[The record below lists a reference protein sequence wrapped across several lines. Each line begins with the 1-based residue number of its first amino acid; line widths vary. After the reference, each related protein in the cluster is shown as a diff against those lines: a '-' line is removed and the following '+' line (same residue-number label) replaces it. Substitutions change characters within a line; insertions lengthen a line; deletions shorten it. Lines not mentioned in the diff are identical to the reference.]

1 MMSRFAVS
9 VFFAFW
15 CLNFLPLMGSG
26 LGAVAGIGEA
36 RAHSGTVIAVERGDP
51 LRGVLLDAARPTFVA
66 ETDGD
71 VEFVV
76 RRLTVWGPWAFGQ
89 VKPQRPGGSPID
101 WSRTS
106 YADIH
111 AQGDLDGDGESY
123 FLLIRH
129 SGEWVVHEFAIGPT
143 DVVWAG
149 WQVEYHLPAGM
160 FGD

>member
-1 MMSRFAVS
+1 MNFRPGVS
-9 VFFAFW
+9 SILAL
-15 CLNFLPLMGSG
+15 CLLATLLLFSSVGTHSQPLSG
-26 LGAVAGIGEA
+26 G
-36 RAHSGTVIAVERGDP
+36 VIVIDRGNP
-51 LRGVLLDAARPTFVA
+51 LRGALLDAARSTFVA
-66 ETDGD
+66 ETGGD

-129 SGEWVVHEFAIGPT
+129 SGQWVVHEFAIGPT

-149 WQVEYHLPAGM
+149 WADEYALPAGM
-160 FGD
+160 FSD

>member
-1 MMSRFAVS
+1 MNIRLGVPSFLVLCFLASIALS
-9 VFFAFW
+9 V
-15 CLNFLPLMGSG
+15 
-26 LGAVAGIGEA
+26 
-36 RAHSGTVIAVERGDP
+36 GTVAQPSPASVAAIERGHS
-51 LRGVLLDAARPTFVA
+51 LRSVLLDAARPTFVA

-101 WSRTS
+101 WARTA

-149 WQVEYHLPAGM
+149 WAEEYYLPSQM
-160 FGD
+160 FTD